1 MASSFVSP
9 IYRRLSGFLQF
20 CMDKE
25 RESTDEGGS
34 ELTGEGRGNAGMGV
48 FIVSVSSAS
57 KPTRP
62 IKY

>member
-1 MASSFVSP
+1 
-9 IYRRLSGFLQF
+9 
-20 CMDKE
+20 MDKE